1 MAAALQ
7 AISTVPAP
15 QVARISPVVQV
26 PVVKRI
32 SICPAR
38 IRTSTIAQVQTAN
51 IRINQKTRTERKVP

>member
-7 AISTVPAP
+7 ATSTVPAL
-15 QVARISPVVQV
+15 QVARISPVV
-26 PVVKRI
+26 PVVTRI
-32 SICPAR
+32 SICPAL

>member
-7 AISTVPAP
+7 ATSTVPAP
-15 QVARISPVVQV
+15 QVARTSPVV
-26 PVVKRI
+26 PVVTRI
-32 SICPAR
+32 SICPAL